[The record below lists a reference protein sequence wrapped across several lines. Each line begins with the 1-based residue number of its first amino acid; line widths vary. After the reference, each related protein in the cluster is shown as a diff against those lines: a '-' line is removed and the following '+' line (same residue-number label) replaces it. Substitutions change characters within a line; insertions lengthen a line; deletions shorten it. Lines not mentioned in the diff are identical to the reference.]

1 MLIKTEVDPSVVKL
15 FESEEEVKF
24 AGDYVVDIEFV
35 AVTADIR
42 LKLILVV
49 EDPPLVSVN
58 VIKIE

>member
-15 FESEEEVKF
+15 FESEVEVEF

-58 VIKIE
+58 VITIE

>member
-1 MLIKTEVDPSVVKL
+1 LLIKTEVDPSVVKL
-15 FESEEEVKF
+15 FESEVEVEF

-58 VIKIE
+58 VITIE